1 VCGGVSRESRVYRES
16 KGALLNRPEAA
27 HRLKLV
33 EMSHRRTPTNASS
46 RHPRALFVLSTL
58 DSILSQKIGNVYVL
72 SKSNGVVIGPHWPG
86 VLVTIALIF
95 GGTMLNL
102 QVVDTK
108 FPTGGASREWMRVL
122 VCFLFAST
130 LGLFL
135 KTATT
140 DPGIVYPGS
149 LTVKQPH
156 VELSTLEAPAAL
168 NFETGGDSLTMGDRS
183 DPLVFCDLCEVYS
196 PEKFQVHHCY
206 DCGTCIEGMDHHCP
220 W

>member
-1 VCGGVSRESRVYRES
+1 
-16 KGALLNRPEAA
+16 
-27 HRLKLV
+27 
-33 EMSHRRTPTNASS
+33 MSHRRTPTNASASS
-46 RHPRALFVLSTL
+46 RHPKALFVISAL
-58 DSILSQKIGNVYVL
+58 DSVLPQKIGNVYVL
-72 SKSNGVVIGPHWPG
+72 SKSNGIVLGPHWPG

-102 QVVDTK
+102 QVVESK
-108 FPTGGASREWMRVL
+108 FPTGAAREWMRVL

-130 LGLFL
+130 MGLFL

-140 DPGIVYPGS
+140 DPGIVFPGS

-156 VELSTLEAPAAL
+156 VELSTLDSPAAL
-168 NFETGGDSLTMGDRS
+168 NFDVETEGGPSLPMSGRS

-196 PEKFQVHHCY
+196 PEKSQVHHCY
-206 DCGTCIEGMDHHCP
+206 DCGACIEGMDHHCP